1 VFFSQINC
9 AKLGPESSETM
20 PSLQNILVLA
30 VLAVTIAL
38 FLSEKLRVDVIALC
52 VLGALLILKLI
63 SPAQALYGFGN
74 QATAIVTAMFILSA
88 GLVRTGIVDWL
99 ARKVD
104 RLAGG
109 GRLRLLI
116 VLCLTTAL
124 LSAFIVNSAVV
135 AIFIPITF
143 ILAEKRK
150 IPVSKVLIPM
160 AFASQLGGAC
170 TLIGSS
176 THILVNAVAQENGQE
191 GFGLFEF
198 APLGLIVAAAGVAA
212 LLLFSGILLPRRRG
226 DFQKKDKYRL
236 ADYLGEFSLDPKSSL
251 IGKRWDG
258 LDAESRPGIKLIK
271 VLREGKAVSRAGR
284 TVIREKD
291 ILLIH
296 GDAKNLL
303 KFKDAFG
310 LKTQADIK
318 IDEKR
323 INPENV
329 NLIEA
334 LIPPRSILS
343 GRTLDSSDFTR
354 RFKCTVLAVQRRE
367 KTLRQRIDN
376 IRLEQGD
383 TLLLQCDPDDISR
396 IKRSRDLIMT
406 EELSD
411 LRVRKDKAVIALS
424 ILVLVVGLAAFSVLP
439 ILTAAL
445 LGAVGMLVTGCLSP
459 DEAYQAVD
467 WQVIVLLGGILP
479 LGLAMQ
485 QSGTAHWLVE
495 TVLKPIADLG
505 PYAVLAAL
513 YLLTALCTEG
523 MSNATAAIL
532 MAPIAF
538 SLAGALGVSP
548 RPFLVAIT
556 FAASTSFATPIGYQ
570 TNTMIYAP
578 GGYRF
583 TDFTRLGVP
592 INLLFWAIAVP
603 LIPVFW
609 PF

>member
-1 VFFSQINC
+1 
-9 AKLGPESSETM
+9 M

-30 VLAVTIAL
+30 VLAATMAL
-38 FLSEKLRVDVIALC
+38 FISEKLRVDVIALC
-52 VLGALLILKLI
+52 VLSALLILKLI
-63 SPAQALYGFGN
+63 SPSQALYGFGS
-74 QATAIVTAMFILSA
+74 QATAIVAAMFILSA

-104 RLAGG
+104 RLAGR

-150 IPVSKVLIPM
+150 IPVSKALIPM
-160 AFASQLGGAC
+160 AFASQLGGVC

-176 THILVNAVAQENGQE
+176 THILVNAVAQDNGQT

-198 APLGLIVAAAGVAA
+198 APLGLIMAAAGIVAM
-212 LLLFSGILLPRRRG
+212 LLFSDVLLPRRRG

-236 ADYLGEFSLDPKSSL
+236 ADYLGEFALTAKSSL
-251 IGKRWDG
+251 IGTRWSDLPEEKR
-258 LDAESRPGIKLIK
+258 SGIRLVKI
-271 VLREGKAVSRAGR
+271 LRGDKAVSRAAR
-284 TVIREKD
+284 TLIREND
-291 ILLIH
+291 ILLVH
-296 GDAKNLL
+296 GDAKHLL
-303 KFKDAFG
+303 KFKEGSG

-323 INPENV
+323 ISPENV

-334 LIPPRSILS
+334 LIPPRSILA
-343 GRTLDSSDFTR
+343 GRTLEASDFAR

-367 KTLRQRIDN
+367 KILNQRIDD

-411 LRVRKDKAVIALS
+411 LRVRRDKAAISLS
-424 ILVLVVGLAAFSVLP
+424 ILVLVIGMAAFHVVP

-445 LGAVGMLVTGCLSP
+445 LGAVAMLVSGCLSP

-467 WQVIVLLGGILP
+467 WQVIFLFGGILP

-485 QSGTAHWLVE
+485 QTGTAQWLAE
-495 TVLKPIADLG
+495 TVLKPVTDLG
-505 PYAVLAAL
+505 PYAALAAL

-523 MSNATAAIL
+523 LSNATAAIL
-532 MAPIAF
+532 LAPIAF
-538 SLAGALGVSP
+538 SLAGTLGASP
-548 RPFLVAIT
+548 RPFLMAVT

-583 TDFTRLGVP
+583 TDFTRLGAP
-592 INLLFWAIAVP
+592 INLLFWATAVA
-603 LIPVFW
+603 LIPLFW